1 MQPDD
6 FFSAVEA
13 RQNPAPVFPR
23 TLRRNAMTAP
33 RHECTHQGC
42 DRDFGSAQAL
52 ALHKT
57 RAHGKPKTATGGG
70 YRREA
75 A

>member
-1 MQPDD
+1 
-6 FFSAVEA
+6 
-13 RQNPAPVFPR
+13 
-23 TLRRNAMTAP
+23 MTAP